1 LIVSCNK
8 SAIDIPRN
16 LIKTL
21 TNSEKKGILRIKIE

>member
-1 LIVSCNK
+1 LIVSCDK

-21 TNSEKKGILRIKIE
+21 TNSEKKKEYWELK